1 MFKRM
6 FSRKKQEGAAAAA
19 AAAAGEEADHG
30 FSFLK
35 KSKCAL
41 TIYPSTL
48 VAVEMDLLLGS
59 AP

>member
-6 FSRKKQEGAAAAA
+6 FSRKKQEGAAA